1 MDYASSV
8 GTRMEQRRVNFG
20 VDLQPAHVRFGA
32 GARNLLA
39 EECDRLGVT
48 RVLLICTPGGA
59 ERYQAVADSLGARL
73 AATFAEA
80 EPHCP
85 EPVVERCRSLWRS
98 AGADGVVTVGGGS
111 TIALGKNLTVD
122 EGAKFVCIPT
132 TYSGSEMTDIYG
144 RKVGNEK
151 RTARSVECRA
161 HTVIYDPELT
171 VGLPRHE
178 TVTTGM
184 NSLAHA
190 VEALYP
196 QTPNPVA
203 FVLAR
208 EALSAHRDGLPG
220 AAENPSD
227 IEARS
232 RALYAAFLGG
242 LLIGMTGIALHHR
255 LCHVLGGLFDLPHG
269 ETNSVVLSHV
279 VAYNAAAA
287 PDAARAITE
296 IFDDSD
302 PARAIDSFARRIGA
316 PTSLREIG
324 MPEDGIDA
332 AVGATLARPGWNP
345 RIPEAAGLR
354 ALLRAAWDG
363 RPPARQ

>member
-1 MDYASSV
+1 M
-8 GTRMEQRRVNFG
+8 NFA
-20 VDLQPAHVRFGA
+20 VDLQPAHVRFGV
-32 GARNLLA
+32 GARSLVA
-39 EECDRLGVT
+39 EECDRLGIKRAMLV
-48 RVLLICTPGGA
+48 CTPAGA
-59 ERYQAVADSLGARL
+59 ARYRAVAEALGPRL

-85 EPVVERCRSLWRS
+85 EPVVERSRALWRS
-98 AGADGVVTVGGGS
+98 AGADGVVTIGGGS
-111 TIALGKNLTVD
+111 TIALGKNLTVE

-171 VGLPRHE
+171 LGLPRHE

-196 QTPNPVA
+196 QTANPVA
-203 FVLAR
+203 FVLAQ
-208 EALSAHRDGLPG
+208 EALRAHRDGLPG
-220 AAENPSD
+220 AADNPTD
-227 IEARS
+227 ITARS

-242 LLIGMTGIALHHR
+242 LLIGMTGIALHHK

-287 PDAARAITE
+287 PDAARVIAE
-296 IFDDSD
+296 VFDDPD
-302 PARAIDSFARRIGA
+302 PARAIHTFARRIGA

-324 MPEDGIDA
+324 MPEEGIEA
-332 AVGATLARPGWNP
+332 AVSATLARPGWNP
-345 RIPEAAGLR
+345 RTPEAAGLR
-354 ALLRAAWDG
+354 ALLRAAWEG
-363 RPPARQ
+363 RPPSRG

>member
-1 MDYASSV
+1 M
-8 GTRMEQRRVNFG
+8 NFA
-20 VDLQPAHVRFGA
+20 VELQPARVRFGT
-32 GARNLLA
+32 GARDLLA
-39 EECDRLGVT
+39 EECDRLGLKRAV
-48 RVLLICTPGGA
+48 LICTPGGA
-59 ERYQAVADSLGARL
+59 ARYRAVAEALGARL
-73 AATFAEA
+73 VATFAEA

-85 EPVVERCRSLWRS
+85 EPVVERCRALWRS

-111 TIALGKNLTVD
+111 TIALGKNLTVE

-151 RTARSVECRA
+151 RTARSVKCRA

-171 VGLPRHE
+171 LGLPRHE

-203 FVLAR
+203 IVLAR
-208 EALSAHRDGLPG
+208 EALAAHRDGLPG
-220 AAENPSD
+220 AVEHPTD

-232 RALYAAFLGG
+232 RVLYAAFLGG
-242 LLIGMTGIALHHR
+242 LLIGMTGIALHHK

-287 PDAARAITE
+287 PEAARVIAE
-296 IFDDSD
+296 VFDDSD
-302 PARAIDSFARRIGA
+302 PARAIDAFARRIGA

-324 MPEDGIDA
+324 MPEEGIEA
-332 AVGATLARPGWNP
+332 AVSATLARPGWNP
-345 RIPEAAGLR
+345 RTPEAAGLR
-354 ALLRAAWDG
+354 ALLRAAWEG
-363 RPPARQ
+363 RPPSRG

>member
-1 MDYASSV
+1 M
-8 GTRMEQRRVNFG
+8 NFA
-20 VDLQPAHVRFGA
+20 VDLQPAHVRFGV
-32 GARNLLA
+32 GARDLLA
-39 EECDRLGVT
+39 EECDRLGVE

-59 ERYQAVADSLGARL
+59 ARYRKVAEALGPRL

-85 EPVVERCRSLWRS
+85 EPVVERCRALWRS
-98 AGADGVVTVGGGS
+98 ARADGVVTVGGGS
-111 TIALGKNLTVD
+111 TIALGKNLTVED
-122 EGAKFVCIPT
+122 GAKFVCIPT

-151 RTARSVECRA
+151 RTARSVKCRA
-161 HTVIYDPELT
+161 HVVIYDPELT
-171 VGLPRHE
+171 LDLPRHE

-196 QTPNPVA
+196 PTPNPVA
-203 FVLAR
+203 FLLAR
-208 EALSAHRDGLPG
+208 EALCAHRDGLPD
-220 AAENPSD
+220 AAENPTD
-227 IEARS
+227 IDARS
-232 RALYAAFLGG
+232 RALYAGFLGG

-269 ETNSVVLSHV
+269 ETNSVVLAHV

-287 PDAARAITE
+287 PEAARAIAEVFGDADAARAI
-296 IFDDSD
+296 D
-302 PARAIDSFARRIGA
+302 AFARRIGA
-316 PTSLREIG
+316 PSSLREIG

-332 AVGATLARPGWNP
+332 AVRETLARGGWNP
-345 RIPEAAGLR
+345 RPPEKAGLR
-354 ALLRAAWDG
+354 ALLQSAWEG
-363 RPPARQ
+363 RRL